1 MEPHCYQPLVGKKT
15 SLEDSAEP
23 IASSQGGTGTPAC
36 LQYPTESST
45 DQDQDCSLQRRA
57 RPAVCRDT
65 LLSPG
70 APGTVCCTLTDG
82 PGYFTQHQQMNT
94 RASQENWSHVSKFS
108 WCQAM
113 TLKPFLLLAAGP
125 GPCCSW
131 AFRADAQSS
140 QLLSRSRHPPGRA
153 ALLQTCPWWLPS
165 GKSKGFTL
173 GAAFPRHTRSPSSET
188 TGVSCFLGG

>member
-57 RPAVCRDT
+57 HPAVCRDT

-94 RASQENWSHVSKFS
+94 RASLCFRFNEIWYLHSKHISNEQINLIYHIFRRSVGLKLLGKWLLNFS
-108 WCQAM
+108 LIYNLICWFWM
-113 TLKPFLLLAAGP
+113 LIWFVLK
-125 GPCCSW
+125 
-131 AFRADAQSS
+131 
-140 QLLSRSRHPPGRA
+140 
-153 ALLQTCPWWLPS
+153 
-165 GKSKGFTL
+165 
-173 GAAFPRHTRSPSSET
+173 
-188 TGVSCFLGG
+188 